1 MNACYDAVID
11 TPVGRLGI
19 RLEQEALSLID
30 FVASAVPLQPPAT
43 PAAAR
48 IAAELHRYFEDPDQH
63 FGFPVALHGT
73 PFQMRVWRALQAI
86 PRGETRTYGELAKA
100 LGSSPRAVGGA
111 CRANPVPIVV
121 PCHRVVGAG
130 GLGGYSG
137 ARGGAWL
144 AIKARLLAH
153 EGWKGQTAGRESSAP
168 LNRQEPVPNSGER
181 RTYL

>member
-30 FVASAVPLQPPAT
+30 FVLPTVPLQPPAT
-43 PAAAR
+43 PAATQV
-48 IAAELHRYFEDPDQH
+48 AAELHRYFEDPDQH
-63 FGFPVALHGT
+63 FDLPVALRGT
-73 PFQMRVWRALQAI
+73 PFQRRVWRALQAI
-86 PRGETRTYGELAKA
+86 PRGETRTYGELAKE
-100 LGSSPRAVGGA
+100 LRSSPRAVGGA

-153 EGWKGQTAGRESSAP
+153 EGWKGQFAGQKLSAP
-168 LNRQEPVPNSGER
+168 LNRQDSVPNSGER
-181 RTYL
+181 RTNL